1 MRAALFSLVWLL
13 PVAGLAAETNS
24 AFVNLFPEDGIPN
37 GWVVRKWDDLKA
49 PVGAGV
55 VWKVEKGVL
64 HGSEPRGT
72 WLVSEKEY
80 GDFILEFDW
89 KLGQRGN
96 SGAALRAPMFGDP
109 AFDGLELQML
119 DPRYVPTNSLLGP
132 AEVTGSLYRA
142 VPPRVQAFKPL
153 AWNHYSITC
162 RGASVRV
169 LLNGQS
175 ILDADLGQE
184 LQPATRHDGTKA
196 RPLKDRPRRGH
207 LGFQELSRDGQVE
220 IRNARIRVLD

>member
-1 MRAALFSLVWLL
+1 MRATLSSLVCLW
-13 PVAGLAAETNS
+13 PVASLAAETNS
-24 AFVNLFPEDGIPN
+24 AFVDLFPEDGIPK

-49 PVGAGV
+49 PAAAAV

-64 HGSEPRGT
+64 HGSQPPGT

-96 SGAALRAPMFGDP
+96 SGVALRAPMSGDP

-119 DPRYVPTNSLLGP
+119 DPRYVPTNSPLGP

-142 VPPRVQAFKPL
+142 VPPRVQAFQPL
-153 AWNHYSITC
+153 AWNHYRITC

-169 LLNGQS
+169 QLNGQS
-175 ILDADLGQE
+175 ILDVNLDQE
-184 LQPATRHDGTKA
+184 LQPATRHDGTRA
-196 RPLKDRPRRGH
+196 RPVKDRPRRGR

-220 IRNARIRVLD
+220 IRNARIKVLD